1 MTRILKKA
9 LTNLFVLSLTL
20 VILTSCTK
28 NDVMNKAPSVKDI
41 DNKLKEEIDLSTMAI
56 GDSEKLEKLY
66 DINLEDLEEFL
77 LYVPKSNIEANEI
90 GIFKVKD
97 SANIDDIEEKVE
109 KRVEEQ
115 SNSFKDYLPEEYY
128 LIENSLLKT
137 KGNYILFAIS
147 EDVDQIEEIFDKS
160 FK

>member
-28 NDVMNKAPSVKDI
+28 KDAMSKAPSVKDI
-41 DNKLKEEIDLSTMAI
+41 DNKLKEEINLSTMAI

-77 LYVPKSNIEANEI
+77 LYIPKSNIEANEI

-97 SANIDDIEEKVE
+97 STEIDNIKEKIEKRIEE
-109 KRVEEQ
+109 Q
-115 SNSFKDYLPEEYY
+115 ADNFKDYLPEEYY
-128 LIENSLLKT
+128 LIENSLLKI
-137 KGNYILFAIS
+137 KGNYVLFAIS
-147 EDVDQIEEIFDKS
+147 EDVEQIEKIFYKS